1 MFALDL
7 ALWFVFVLFG
17 NAVFWHTITHDY
29 WFGWLVAAALQIF
42 GIVAMVDCTA
52 DHFFV
57 KVFKKTGRISVE
69 KGDSISS
76 LTLSSVVG

>member
-1 MFALDL
+1 MIALDL

-17 NAVFWHTITHDY
+17 NAVFWHAITHDY

-52 DHFFV
+52 DHFYRKGFQENWE
-57 KVFKKTGRISVE
+57 KNVE
-69 KGDSISS
+69 KRDSISS
-76 LTLSSVVG
+76 LALNSVVG